1 MAEKEK
7 KKAVVITA
15 KHKEPKATVVGIV
28 GEASPPK
35 ASIVR
40 VGGEITP
47 VLPIDPNEFSKYCRK
62 LLGLKPT
69 DPFSNFH
76 LQKLAKDFGL
86 TPVAFVNTG
95 NSWTLAT
102 DYDYPSGKLGLYVPS
117 QGLKEIPYGSAQRVW
132 YFQAPSIL
140 RLEAANL
147 SIDKYQL
154 PREPLQRLGPI
165 QGNQNPYDCGPLS
178 VYAAKVA
185 KGI

>member
-7 KKAVVITA
+7 KKATVIA
-15 KHKEPKATVVGIV
+15 EPGVPKATVVGMV
-28 GEASPPK
+28 GETNPLK
-35 ASIVR
+35 ASVVR
-40 VGGEITP
+40 VGGENALN
-47 VLPIDPNEFSKYCRK
+47 LPIDPDEFSKYCRN
-62 LLGLKPT
+62 LLGLKLA
-69 DPFSNFH
+69 DPFNNFH
-76 LQKLAKDFGL
+76 LQRLAEDFGL

-102 DYDYPSGKLGLYVPS
+102 YYDYPSSRLGLYVPS

-132 YFQAPSIL
+132 YFKAPSSI
-140 RLEAANL
+140 RLEAAYL
-147 SIDKYQL
+147 SIDKYKL
-154 PREPLQRLGPI
+154 PRKPLQNLGPI